1 MLLSHYLPK
10 ILTAL
15 FGGLFIFAGIYTFGE
30 PSLFDP
36 LFICIL
42 VFTAFICRE
51 NFNVL
56 GVIVILVAQRLV
68 EETAWSISELDYKT
82 FIKAAFYFLAIA
94 IYWKVKYDKASRM
107 LLIALLVSL
116 ISEFY
121 WIFTEQNAPEIYW
134 YASHTAFYLFAR
146 HLIFMR
152 VSYMEDLFP
161 NRKIDSIN
169 LDWQIYK
176 LNAIFAALQLFMVL
190 EYAVR
195 SVLGQKHILFV
206 WEIYPYVGQLCYTYL
221 IWVIFFESYKL
232 LLPKLLRA

>member
-42 VFTAFICRE
+42 VFTAFTCRH
-51 NFNVL
+51 NFNVM
-56 GVIVILVAQRLV
+56 GVIVILVVQRLV
-68 EETAWSISELDYKT
+68 EETAWSVSELEYKD
-82 FIKAAFYFLAIA
+82 FIKATFYFVAIA
-94 IYWKVKYDKASRM
+94 IYWKVKYDKASRI
-107 LLIALLVSL
+107 LLLALIVAIA
-116 ISEFY
+116 SEFF
-121 WIFTEQNAPEIYW
+121 WIYSGQNSPEVYW
-134 YASHTAFYLFAR
+134 YVTHLAFYLFAR
-146 HLIFMR
+146 HLVFSR
-152 VSYMEDLFP
+152 VSYMEELFP
-161 NRKIDSIN
+161 SRKIDSIN

-176 LNAIFAALQLFMVL
+176 LNAVFAALQLFMVI

-195 SVLGQKHILFV
+195 GVFNQKHILFV
-206 WEIYPYVGQLCYTYL
+206 WEIYPYVSQLCYTYL